1 MPYGE
6 GTYGKQVGR
15 PPKKG
20 RAANA
25 AAKREAKKAAKS
37 AKGKKNK
44 K

>member
-15 PPKKG
+15 PPKEG

-25 AAKREAKKAAKS
+25 AAKRQKKKKS
-37 AKGKKNK
+37 KSKKDK
-44 K
+44 KKRY

>member
-25 AAKREAKKAAKS
+25 AAKRQKKKS
-37 AKGKKNK
+37 KKSKKNRY
-44 K
+44 